1 MICNN
6 CKNEVDDFLTE
17 DMTCPF
23 CQKNLSTD
31 KENYS
36 KNSSFSEE
44 TSEDGENKNVFQL
57 NTFKKKYL
65 PVSTISFFFLQI
77 LFLIPFINLVF
88 LFLFSFKNNIN
99 ENRKAFARS
108 VLVWYA
114 LFCTVLLA
122 LIAVLVVL
130 HYPLDLHFWFTKF
143 KELVNSIP
151 DF

>member
-1 MICNN
+1 MICSS

-23 CQKNLSTD
+23 CHKNLNAD

-36 KNSSFSEE
+36 TNTSFSEE
-44 TSEDGENKNVFQL
+44 ALDDDENKNILQL
-57 NTFKKKYL
+57 NTLQKKYL

-77 LFLIPFINLVF
+77 LFLIPLINLIF
-88 LFLFSFKNNIN
+88 LFLFSFKKNIN
-99 ENRKAFARS
+99 KNRKSFARS

-114 LFCTVLLA
+114 LFCTALLA
-122 LIAVLVVL
+122 LVAVLVVL
-130 HYPLDLHFWFTKF
+130 RYPIDLHFWFTKF
-143 KELVNSIP
+143 KELVNSVP

>member
-1 MICNN
+1 MICNS
-6 CKNEVDDFLTE
+6 CKNEVDDFLAG
-17 DMTCPF
+17 DMICPF
-23 CQKNLSTD
+23 CHENLSTD

-36 KNSSFSEE
+36 ANSSFSEG
-44 TSEDGENKNVFQL
+44 TLDDGENKNVLQL
-57 NTFKKKYL
+57 NTLQKKYL
-65 PVSTISFFFLQI
+65 PVSAISFFFLQI
-77 LFLIPFINLVF
+77 LFFIPFINLIF
-88 LFLFSFKNNIN
+88 LFLFSFKKNIN
-99 ENRKAFARS
+99 KNRKAFARS